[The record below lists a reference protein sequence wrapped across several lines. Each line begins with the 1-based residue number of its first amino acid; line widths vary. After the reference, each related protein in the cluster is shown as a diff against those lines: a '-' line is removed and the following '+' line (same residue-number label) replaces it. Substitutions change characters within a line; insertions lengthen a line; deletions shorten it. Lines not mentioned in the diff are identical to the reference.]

1 MAKRPKEEDLPGVE
15 GPGVAPVKDKRL
27 EGLADDF
34 VEDRDAKSE
43 LAEKM
48 TATEAKIIDRMLE
61 LNIREFKYAD
71 KVVRIK
77 PNKTH
82 VSVKTVTNDGV
93 DSEEEDVA

>member
-1 MAKRPKEEDLPGVE
+1 
-15 GPGVAPVKDKRL
+15 
-27 EGLADDF
+27 
-34 VEDRDAKSE
+34 
-43 LAEKM
+43 M